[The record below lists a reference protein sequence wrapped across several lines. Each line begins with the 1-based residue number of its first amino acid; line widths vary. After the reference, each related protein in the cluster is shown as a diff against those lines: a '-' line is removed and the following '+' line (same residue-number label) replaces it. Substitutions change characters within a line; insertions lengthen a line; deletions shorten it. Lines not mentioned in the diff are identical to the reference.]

1 MSIDILPDDV
11 LLAIFDFCVDEYS
24 ILKAGTEA
32 WQPLVHVCRRWRCV
46 VFGSPCRLKLRLICT
61 ENTPARDTLDVWPPL
76 PLVIQNNAILTTKGV
91 DNILAVFERRDRVYR
106 IELCEVNS
114 SPLEKVLAVM
124 QEPFPELTHLL
135 LTSRDKS
142 DEMLPVVPGSFLGGS
157 ALRLYSL
164 ELDGIPCPGL
174 TKLFPTATHL
184 VDLHLLEIP
193 HSGYISPETM
203 ATALSM
209 LTSLASLS
217 LGFRSPQSFPDL
229 ANRRPP
235 PLTRHI
241 LPILARFWFKGVCEY
256 LDNLVAHIDAPRVN
270 LFITFFNQI
279 LFDTPQLIQFISR
292 TPTLKA
298 FEEGHVVFE
307 DRAAKIN
314 LSSQTSGYGS
324 LQVIVSCRE
333 FDWQVSSLEQV
344 FTLCLPPLSTLEDL
358 SIYHHTVLSDPHWQ
372 DNIDNTLWL
381 ELLHPFTAVKKLYLS
396 KELAPRIVLALREL
410 IEGRTTAVLPTLQN
424 ILLEELQPPGPVRHA
439 IWQFVAMRLAIGHP
453 IAVSP
458 WDGFSMR
465 FPVHLAE
472 PTLSFPRDQAA
483 RPATLSHRRQR
494 RAGPSCLFCRERKIA
509 CYVPPVGSADM
520 TCTYVVPL

>member
-1 MSIDILPDDV
+1 VSIDILPDDV

-24 ILKAGTEA
+24 NSKAGTEA
-32 WQPLVHVCRRWRCV
+32 WQPLVHVCQRWRCV
-46 VFGSPCRLKLRLICT
+46 VFGSPCRLNLRLICT

-76 PLVIQNNAILTTKGV
+76 PLIIQNNAILTTKGV
-91 DNILAVFERRDRVYR
+91 DNILAAFERRDRVYR
-106 IELCEVNS
+106 IELREVNG
-114 SPLEKVLAVM
+114 SPLKKVLAVM
-124 QEPFPELTHLL
+124 QEPFSELTHLL
-135 LTSRDKS
+135 LTSRDET
-142 DEMLPVVPGSFLGGS
+142 DEWLSVVPGSFLGGS
-157 ALRLYSL
+157 AVRLCSL
-164 ELDGIPCPGL
+164 KLDGIPCPGL
-174 TKLFPTATHL
+174 TKLLPTATHL
-184 VDLHLLEIP
+184 VDLHLLEMP

-203 ATALSM
+203 ATALST

-217 LGFRSPQSFPDL
+217 LGFRSPQSFPDP

-241 LPILARFWFKGVCEY
+241 LPILARFWFKGACEY

-298 FEEGHVVFE
+298 FEKGHVVFE

-314 LSSQTSGYGS
+314 LSSQTPGYGS
-324 LQVIVSCRE
+324 LEVRVSCRE

-344 FTLCLPPLSTLEDL
+344 CTLCLPPLSTLEDL
-358 SIYHHTVLSDPHWQ
+358 FIYHHTVHWR
-372 DNIDNTLWL
+372 DNIDNALWL

-396 KELAPRIVLALREL
+396 NELAPRIVPALREQ

-453 IAVSP
+453 ITVSP
-458 WDGFSMR
+458 WGR
-465 FPVHLAE
+465 FPVRPDE
-472 PTLSFPRDQAA
+472 PALSLPRDQTA
-483 RPATLSHRRQR
+483 RPAGSSHRRQTRR
-494 RAGPSCLFCRERKIA
+494 RAQPSCLFCRERKIA
-509 CYVPPVGSADM
+509 CGAPPVGSADM
-520 TCTYVVPL
+520 TCKYVVTL